1 MNGKPDAYSLI
12 SCAAFAIMSL
22 SLSRQT
28 QCGFEIDLLYF
39 FLGCLIVQLM
49 KLKLQLFIL
58 GAGFSYCLIILRSSF
73 SSLDTGENGQYSSE
87 LQDGNSVILYV
98 DSLQS
103 PSVDN
108 NISLQTPSVNNN
120 ISSATSSI
128 DSTQLVISTNIGSM
142 MDQLGT
148 YVKAL
153 EHENSNLI
161 QIISE
166 HVKKYVEEHSQL
178 VVSDPNLMMDAL
190 KLETINDVEEIAK
203 VMMMAGFEKDFSD
216 VYNNCRRECLD
227 KCLTHRLFGLQ
238 KLSIEDVHNMS
249 WKDLEDKIERWIRT
263 FNVALK
269 ILFPGERRLCD
280 RIFCGFSSAADFS
293 FMEICR
299 ESTIQLL
306 NFVDYV
312 SSGSHS
318 PERLFKILEVFETLR
333 DLIPEFASLFCDQ
346 YSLSLRNE
354 ATAIWK
360 RVGKTIRDIFKE
372 LEYLIGRDLTE
383 VTNFGG
389 GLHPI
394 TQHVMN
400 YLRVVCGSQQTLE
413 QVFYDSSLASKI
425 RRIMDTLESNLEAKS
440 ICYEDSSLGYI
451 FLINNHTYIVE
462 MTKDNELGTLLG
474 DDWLQKYAAK
484 VRHYHTQCKK
494 TTEAIPSTL
503 VLDFFRSKYNGGE
516 VSKVY
521 QEDMKE
527 IEIPPSQP
535 EERYQNF
542 IIQKQFK
549 IQNNLF
555 WFQVQNA
562 K

>member
-1 MNGKPDAYSLI
+1 
-12 SCAAFAIMSL
+12 
-22 SLSRQT
+22 
-28 QCGFEIDLLYF
+28 
-39 FLGCLIVQLM
+39 
-49 KLKLQLFIL
+49 
-58 GAGFSYCLIILRSSF
+58 
-73 SSLDTGENGQYSSE
+73 
-87 LQDGNSVILYV
+87 VILYV

-103 PSVDN
+103 LSVSN
-108 NISLQTPSVNNN
+108 NISLQTPSVDNN

-153 EHENSNLI
+153 EHENSTLI

-190 KLETINDVEEIAK
+190 KPKTINDVEEIAK

-227 KCLTHRLFGLQ
+227 KCLMHRLFGLQ